1 MNIVI
6 IGGVAAGAKAAAKS
20 RRLLPDAKIDIYTED
35 THVSYSACGLPY
47 YIQGN
52 FDDYKKL
59 IVRTPEEFAKSNI
72 NVHLQNRVIK
82 IIPKTQKIIVKDLT
96 NDVEFP
102 VAYDKLVI
110 ATGAQ
115 PFMPNIKN
123 IHLPNVYKV
132 RRIED
137 GIAIKEAMKSAK
149 HITIVGGGYI
159 GIEILEATVKNNIPT
174 TLIESSPHVM
184 SIFDDDIAKLITEYI
199 LSASG
204 DFATIIT
211 NDSVISFNGQDK
223 VNEVVTANGEK
234 FDTDMV
240 IMCAGVRPR
249 VDIAQEAG
257 ITIGV
262 TGAIKVNSRME
273 TNIENIYAC
282 GDCVEETNI
291 ISHRQMWLPLG
302 TNANKEG
309 RCAAVNLAG
318 YIEDFEGVLGSAV
331 TRYLALTI
339 STTGLTD
346 KTASEWGFDPVS
358 VILTKKDKAGYMP
371 EVQNVTIKLIADK
384 RTHKL
389 LGGQAIGCGDADKRI
404 NTLSIGL
411 LNGLTVEELA
421 GADMTYAPPFSTTID
436 PLLSAARLLIDKLNK
451 GKK

>member
-35 THVSYSACGLPY
+35 THVSYSSCGLPY

-59 IVRTPEEFAKSNI
+59 IVRTPEEFGKSNI
-72 NVHLQNRVIK
+72 DVHLQNRVIK
-82 IIPKTQKIIVKDLT
+82 IIPKTQKVIVKDLT

-102 VAYDKLVI
+102 VPYDKLVI

-115 PFMPNIKN
+115 PFIPEIKN
-123 IHLPNVYKV
+123 VHMPNVYKV
-132 RRIED
+132 RTIED
-137 GIAIKEAMKSAK
+137 GIAIKEAMKTAK
-149 HITIVGGGYI
+149 HVTIVGGGYI
-159 GIEILEATVKNNIPT
+159 GIELLEAMVKNNIQT

-184 SIFDDDIAKLITEYI
+184 AALDDDIAELITNYI
-199 LSASG
+199 KSESG
-204 DFATIIT
+204 DFVKLLTG
-211 NDSVISFNGQDK
+211 DSVISFNGQDR
-223 VNEVVTANGEK
+223 VEEVVTTNGEK

-257 ITIGV
+257 IALGV

-282 GDCVEETNI
+282 GDCVEETNV

-309 RCAAVNLAG
+309 RCAAVNIAG
-318 YIEDFEGVLGSAV
+318 YTEDFEGVLGSAV
-331 TRYLALTI
+331 TRYLSLTI
-339 STTGLTD
+339 STTGLTN
-346 KTASEWGFDPVS
+346 KTAVDWGFDPVS
-358 VILTKKDKAGYMP
+358 VVVTKRDKAGYMP

-384 RTHKL
+384 RSHKL

-404 NTLSIGL
+404 NTLSVGL

-436 PLLSAARLLIDKLNK
+436 PLLSAARLLIDKLR
-451 GKK
+451 